1 MNRPI
6 RFIFLAISFIV
17 ASSCL
22 KEKREVT
29 YNNQESKIDQY
40 ISNNMYRKNDA
51 GGTDT
56 LRVVYRGGASRLV
69 TKEGHSDVEL
79 KSGGTVSFY
88 YAGYTFTNNK
98 SYSNLF
104 TTNHEQTAELAGW
117 NITDPDYEILTVNL
131 ADDDLLTGLK
141 DGLTGVRPGEEC
153 QILFSGKYGF
163 GKKPF
168 GIISAD
174 SALLFEIWVIAVDN
188 E

>member
-1 MNRPI
+1 MT
-6 RFIFLAISFIV
+6 LD
-17 ASSCL
+17 L
-22 KEKREVT
+22 KEKREET
-29 YNNQESKIDQY
+29 YNNQESRIDQY
-40 ISNNMYRKNDA
+40 ISSNMYRKNEE

-56 LRVVYRGGASRLV
+56 LRVAYRGGTSRLI
-69 TKEGHSDVEL
+69 TKEGHTDVEL
-79 KSGGTVSFY
+79 KPNGTVSFY
-88 YAGYTFTNNK
+88 YAGYTFKNNK

-104 TTNHEQTAELAGW
+104 ITNHEQTASQANW
-117 NITDPDYEILTVNL
+117 DITDPDYDIITVNL
-131 ADDDLLTGLK
+131 GEDELLAGLR

-168 GIISAD
+168 GIISAE